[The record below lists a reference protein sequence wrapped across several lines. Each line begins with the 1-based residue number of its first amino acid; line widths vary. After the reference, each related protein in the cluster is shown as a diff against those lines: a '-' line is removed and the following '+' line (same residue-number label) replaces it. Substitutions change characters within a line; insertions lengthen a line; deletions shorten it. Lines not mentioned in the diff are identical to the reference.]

1 MTTLNYAGIGAR
13 ATPTAVLAS
22 VTIVAGWLWRTGE
35 HLTTGDVQAPVAPLR
50 TVHRNR
56 APSHG
61 GGRGAQGV
69 RNALRDPDIL
79 ELTRRVVLIVNGNPK
94 PRR

>member
-35 HLTTGDVQAPVAPLR
+35 HLTTGLR
-50 TVHRNR
+50 RCGPYTGIGRR
-56 APSHG
+56 AT

>member
-13 ATPTAVLAS
+13 ATPVLAS

-61 GGRGAQGV
+61 R
-69 RNALRDPDIL
+69 
-79 ELTRRVVLIVNGNPK
+79 
-94 PRR
+94 PRRARCTQRSTGPRHP

>member
-61 GGRGAQGV
+61 EAAARKVYATLYGTPTSLNSHA
-69 RNALRDPDIL
+69 AWS
-79 ELTRRVVLIVNGNPK
+79 
-94 PRR
+94 